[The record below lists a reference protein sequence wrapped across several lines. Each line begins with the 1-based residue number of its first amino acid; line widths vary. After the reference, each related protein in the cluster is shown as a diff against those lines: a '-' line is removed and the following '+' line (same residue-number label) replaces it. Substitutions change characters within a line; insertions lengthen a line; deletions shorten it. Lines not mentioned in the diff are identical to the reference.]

1 MSTLIDKINYLKQT
15 KANIRQSIIDKGV
28 DIPENTKFRDY
39 SSKIASI
46 SSGATS
52 DNNAKI
58 VVDSSVTSLGNEGL
72 EQSIETLDVSNWDT
86 SNVTNLKQLFSGCK
100 KLTTLDVSNWD
111 TSKVTDM
118 SYMFNGEW
126 VDGLNLTTLDV
137 SSWDTSKVTNMSYM
151 FDKCQNLTTLDVSN
165 WNTSNVTRMNN
176 MFRYGP
182 DITLDLGNFDTSKV
196 TSMEC
201 MFGFG
206 STLPINISNW
216 DTSNVTNMATMFVY
230 VPKLTSLDLSGWDTS
245 KVTTMNRMFDNS
257 HIENLILGTNW
268 ASNSNVKTFD
278 LQNCSALTH
287 DSVLDVFN
295 KLASRTNSPT
305 LRLSSTSK
313 GLMSDEEVAIAT
325 NKGWVVS

>member
-1 MSTLIDKINYLKQT
+1 MAYEKLNLIDGQKWKAEHVEHIEDGILNVEKELDNYVEKEEG
-15 KANIRQSIIDKGV
+15 KGL
-28 DIPENTKFRDY
+28 
-39 SSKIASI
+39 S
-46 SSGATS
+46 
-52 DNNAKI
+52 
-58 VVDSSVTSLGNEGL
+58 
-72 EQSIETLDVSNWDT
+72 
-86 SNVTNLKQLFSGCK
+86 
-100 KLTTLDVSNWD
+100 
-111 TSKVTDM
+111 
-118 SYMFNGEW
+118 
-126 VDGLNLTTLDV
+126 
-137 SSWDTSKVTNMSYM
+137 
-151 FDKCQNLTTLDVSN
+151 
-165 WNTSNVTRMNN
+165 
-176 MFRYGP
+176 
-182 DITLDLGNFDTSKV
+182 
-196 TSMEC
+196 
-201 MFGFG
+201 
-206 STLPINISNW
+206 
-216 DTSNVTNMATMFVY
+216 SNVTNMATMFVY